1 METELSRKLKHFRRI
16 QNLSQEVLAEA
27 SGISIRT
34 IQRIEKGESVG
45 SAYTLNTLATALHI
59 NASDL
64 VFQEI
69 MSCEAPKSDNIHQL
83 KLLNLSALSIILIP
97 LANII
102 LPTFIFFRN
111 RNDEQVNRR
120 GRKIIS
126 FQILW
131 TVCTL
136 AMMIVIPL
144 ILLSFQAVQGSSV
157 PMSVPVY
164 FVCVALNVYFTI
176 RFAICLNNQD
186 PFLNSIPN
194 VL

>member
-16 QNLSQEVLAEA
+16 QNLSQEGLAEA

-45 SAYTLNTLATALHI
+45 SAYTLNTLSNALHI

-64 VFQEI
+64 VLQEVI
-69 MSCEAPKSDNIHQL
+69 PSVAPKSDNIHQL

>member
-1 METELSRKLKHFRRI
+1 METELSRKLKHYRRI
-16 QNLSQEVLAEA
+16 QNLSQEGLAQA
-27 SGISIRT
+27 SGLSIRT

-45 SAYTLNTLATALHI
+45 SAYTLKTLANALHI
-59 NASDL
+59 SASDL
-64 VFQEI
+64 VFEEVI
-69 MSCEAPKSDNIHQL
+69 PPATDNSHNIHHL

-102 LPTFIFFRN
+102 LPTIIYLRN
-111 RNDEQVNRR
+111 RNDDQVNRQ

-136 AMMIVIPL
+136 SMMIIIPL
-144 ILLSFQAVQGSSV
+144 ILLSFQAVKGSSI

-164 FVCVALNVYFTI
+164 FVCVALNIYYTI
-176 RFAICLNNQD
+176 RFAICLNNRE
-186 PFLNSIPN
+186 PFLNRIPN
-194 VL
+194 ML